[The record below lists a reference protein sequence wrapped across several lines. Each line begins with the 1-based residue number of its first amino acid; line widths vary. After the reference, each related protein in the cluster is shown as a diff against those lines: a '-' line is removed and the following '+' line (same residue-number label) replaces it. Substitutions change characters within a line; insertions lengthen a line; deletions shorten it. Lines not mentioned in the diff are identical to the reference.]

1 MNYIDVRKFG
11 LATGLTELL
20 LYIGCTLIMLIVG
33 HDGSVK
39 LFNIMLHGLDVST
52 IMSMDLSPKKELLGM
67 VATFILACLIGLSI
81 GAIYNYAFKQKK

>member
-11 LATGLTELL
+11 LATGLTGFL
-20 LYIGCTLIMLIVG
+20 LYIPCTLIMLIVG

-52 IMSMDLSPKKELLGM
+52 IMSTDLSPKKELLGM
-67 VATFILACLIGLSI
+67 VATFILAGLIGLSI
-81 GAIYNYAFKQKK
+81 GTIYNYTLKQKK